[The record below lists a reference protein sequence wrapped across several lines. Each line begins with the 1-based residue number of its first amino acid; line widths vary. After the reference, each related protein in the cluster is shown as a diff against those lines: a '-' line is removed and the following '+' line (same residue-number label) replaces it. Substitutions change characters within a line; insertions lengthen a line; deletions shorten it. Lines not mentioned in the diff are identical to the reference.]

1 MNEQP
6 ETNVNSL
13 VETDDNFFYTATEPD
28 GEITYHLQLNNVTL
42 HFFIEE
48 WQSTLEFLEEVV
60 RASKEQK

>member
-6 ETNVNSL
+6 ETNINSL

>member
-6 ETNVNSL
+6 ETNINSL
-13 VETDDNFFYTATEPD
+13 AETDDNFFYTATEPD

-60 RASKEQK
+60 RVSKQQK